1 MTKIPSKSA
10 LLFLLLC
17 AFAPKTARA
26 HGLHGHIHVTGW
38 AIENLPEGELR
49 DFFDDPEVFEA
60 ALSGAR
66 FPDTG
71 YARNN
76 VHTRTYAETAHWEP
90 FIEAFIQH
98 ARTTYGPTY
107 TKEEKLVI
115 AFLLGCASHG
125 LQDELFD
132 STFMYEAE
140 QRDGHGQ
147 EALDPGTDGFLV
159 EDGYFRHLPNDF
171 MPYPDLLALY
181 ADVDPEI
188 TQPLIELQ
196 VLIVNVY
203 VNAGPGLDFARDN
216 AERYRPELPWSA
228 SHYLDASVPGS
239 LRAEVFATGRH
250 IEALW
255 ERLHDRYDD
264 QDLLVHTWP
273 EETRR
278 LREADHTSVASWVTF
293 VLGKGIEPDTTT
305 GTIVDENGASHPV
318 EVTYTR
324 WGGTSRIVRFKPTA
338 DFVPGGRYTATLHA
352 GATLVDGSV
361 TTTDQSLTFQ
371 VACTAADDPSCPA
384 LPEAPEP
391 SLDTPLAYHQ
401 GGGCAAAPAD
411 GSIPSLTAVLAALS
425 ALCLLRKRTRRP

>member
-1 MTKIPSKSA
+1 MKKIPPKST
-10 LLFLLLC
+10 LLFFLLT
-17 AFAPKTARA
+17 AFAPETASA

-66 FPDTG
+66 FPDSG

-76 VHTRTYAETAHWEP
+76 EHTRLYGETAHWEP
-90 FIEAFIQH
+90 FIERFIQH
-98 ARTTYGPTY
+98 ARTTYGPRY

-140 QRDGHGQ
+140 QRDALGQ

-196 VLIVNVY
+196 ILIVNVY

-216 AERYRPELPWSA
+216 AERYRPELPWA
-228 SHYLDASVPGS
+228 AAHYLDASVPGS
-239 LRAEVFATGRH
+239 LRAEVYATGRH
-250 IEALW
+250 MEALW

-264 QDLLVHTWP
+264 QDLVVHTWP
-273 EETRR
+273 EDTRR

-293 VLGKGIEPDTTT
+293 VLGKGIEPNTTT
-305 GTIVDENGASHPV
+305 GSIVDENGESHPV
-318 EVTYTR
+318 DVTYTR

-361 TTTDQSLTFQ
+361 TTVDQSMTFQ
-371 VACTAADDPSCPA
+371 VACGTPDDPSCPA

-391 SLDTPLAYHQ
+391 TLDTPLTYETG
-401 GGGCAAAPAD
+401 GGGCAARPAD
-411 GSIPSLTAVLAALS
+411 APTAMPTVAALS
-425 ALCLLRKRTRRP
+425 ALFLLSRRARRR